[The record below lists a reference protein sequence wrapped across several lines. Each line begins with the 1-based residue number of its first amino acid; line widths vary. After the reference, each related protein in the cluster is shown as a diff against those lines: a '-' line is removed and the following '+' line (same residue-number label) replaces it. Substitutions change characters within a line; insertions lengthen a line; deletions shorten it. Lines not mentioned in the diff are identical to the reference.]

1 MSYDNSNNFSFN
13 MDSDI
18 IIKNLNNAKYK
29 IQNNKSSDT
38 KNFNNYNC
46 SFSDII
52 FFKNKYLEKKH
63 KKNIVVS
70 NLLSKKYTN
79 YNNESLKNLTV
90 SNLVL
95 NIDKNLKFYK
105 KILKVL
111 YSDESNSVSL
121 DIDVFIPKNEVNNL
135 FCNNNTL
142 LNNYDTLSCEDLLKH
157 KNLIISNS
165 NYIEKPIILYLGID
179 RFNKSLYEL
188 LNISKLDY
196 DFRYYNSNYIELKN
210 NKDILTKTSNRFYCK
225 LNPIKNSTT
234 NNKLIKCNQKSD
246 SYYESLNVDTIV
258 KESLHNNADIKKR
271 IDNNNKENKFK
282 SIFAKSLANRL
293 KVLLRN
299 KDNTEDNLNLSK
311 QTLIRKDSLEKLRE
325 NKKYEK
331 NIRHEFFDSSTN
343 NIDKNIN
350 SNKKIKLNFK
360 LICKDSD
367 SEKSNTKITSDN
379 LCNINK
385 FRCKIMNNLHNN
397 KEYIGYNNNN
407 NNNFKNVEVVYF
419 DTCDDYNLK
428 NKNSIYYNANNFNS
442 LALKS
447 FYNKNKYKNQNTIN
461 SFKNKIITTDFIN
474 KKFKSTALIY
484 ANNSKINNIDNKT
497 FSSKLNFYN
506 IIDRNNNI
514 LCIDNKDTNNNSNN
528 VTLYTNSSKEE
539 KELKN
544 NDNQLFTFIDKGN
557 SNKKL
562 ISNKNVISDKN
573 NINILNTEILSSNS
587 INDKLLLNMN
597 NRKSNFFLHKYKQ
610 IKNEKN
616 NTINECFL
624 NLYNY
629 NNLKIEPEYLILI
642 SDNKY
647 NININSVTNFISTN
661 KQSDNTISKSI
672 MSKDHFPRLS
682 INTKNTYSFNKLLSN
697 NKLSTKPFFSNLCNK
712 NNYNLTR
719 NKLKDLNIYLLN
731 LLKNLIKSFIEEQIY
746 KVMKNI
752 SLKDLFITDIKIF
765 KDISYEYIPIA
776 DYQQEFLFYS
786 FISDHVSKLI
796 KNNFSSNIN
805 ENNSYVIKLKS
816 TKNLNNIL
824 NTNKIYDFKHFFLSS
839 FDNLNLNT
847 AYEDYFYKEEF
858 YIYLNLV
865 ILIVQ
870 ETKEKGELIKK
881 YCERKT
887 FNSLFFIDAFLFK
900 NCVFIKNKIHNKKN
914 IIVDLM
920 LSALNIKM
928 RLSLEDYFNYKIYF
942 DQVYITIDIK
952 KKFSYLKKVMNLIN
966 VTQKFT
972 NNTFEDFYKIFN
984 IKRNYYLIIKDIGVN
999 NLNLF
1004 GKKKIKNIVNIYNR
1018 FYYYVQS

>member
-1 MSYDNSNNFSFN
+1 
-13 MDSDI
+13 
-18 IIKNLNNAKYK
+18 
-29 IQNNKSSDT
+29 
-38 KNFNNYNC
+38 
-46 SFSDII
+46 
-52 FFKNKYLEKKH
+52 
-63 KKNIVVS
+63 
-70 NLLSKKYTN
+70 
-79 YNNESLKNLTV
+79 
-90 SNLVL
+90 
-95 NIDKNLKFYK
+95 
-105 KILKVL
+105 
-111 YSDESNSVSL
+111 
-121 DIDVFIPKNEVNNL
+121 
-135 FCNNNTL
+135 
-142 LNNYDTLSCEDLLKH
+142 
-157 KNLIISNS
+157 
-165 NYIEKPIILYLGID
+165 
-179 RFNKSLYEL
+179 
-188 LNISKLDY
+188 
-196 DFRYYNSNYIELKN
+196 
-210 NKDILTKTSNRFYCK
+210 
-225 LNPIKNSTT
+225 
-234 NNKLIKCNQKSD
+234 
-246 SYYESLNVDTIV
+246 
-258 KESLHNNADIKKR
+258 
-271 IDNNNKENKFK
+271 
-282 SIFAKSLANRL
+282 
-293 KVLLRN
+293 
-299 KDNTEDNLNLSK
+299 
-311 QTLIRKDSLEKLRE
+311 
-325 NKKYEK
+325 
-331 NIRHEFFDSSTN
+331 
-343 NIDKNIN
+343 
-350 SNKKIKLNFK
+350 
-360 LICKDSD
+360 
-367 SEKSNTKITSDN
+367 
-379 LCNINK
+379 
-385 FRCKIMNNLHNN
+385 
-397 KEYIGYNNNN
+397 
-407 NNNFKNVEVVYF
+407 
-419 DTCDDYNLK
+419 
-428 NKNSIYYNANNFNS
+428 
-442 LALKS
+442 
-447 FYNKNKYKNQNTIN
+447 
-461 SFKNKIITTDFIN
+461 
-474 KKFKSTALIY
+474 
-484 ANNSKINNIDNKT
+484 
-497 FSSKLNFYN
+497 
-506 IIDRNNNI
+506 
-514 LCIDNKDTNNNSNN
+514 
-528 VTLYTNSSKEE
+528 
-539 KELKN
+539 
-544 NDNQLFTFIDKGN
+544 
-557 SNKKL
+557 
-562 ISNKNVISDKN
+562 
-573 NINILNTEILSSNS
+573 
-587 INDKLLLNMN
+587 MN